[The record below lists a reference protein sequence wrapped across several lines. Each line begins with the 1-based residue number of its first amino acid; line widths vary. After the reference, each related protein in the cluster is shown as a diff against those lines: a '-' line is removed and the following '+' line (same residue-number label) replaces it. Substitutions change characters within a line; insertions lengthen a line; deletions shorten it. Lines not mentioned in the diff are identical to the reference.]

1 MKLTTSREA
10 AQVGGLKVLVYG
22 GPGAGK
28 TTLCATLPAP
38 IIISAEAGLL
48 SLRRYDIPVIE
59 VSTLEDVEQAYLF
72 LQKKESEAYQW
83 VCLDS
88 ISEIAEVVLSRER
101 KATKDPRQAY
111 GALAEHMF
119 DLLRAFRDLPRNVY
133 MSSKMEKTKD
143 EVTGAMLYSP
153 SLPGQR
159 LGQGIGYLFD
169 ELFSLRVERDPE
181 GQPTRWLQ
189 TGSDKQYQAKDRSG
203 VLELFEPPD
212 LGAIALKIYNSL
224 SEEKTNA

>member
-1 MKLTTSREA
+1 MKLTTTREA
-10 AQVGGLKVLVYG
+10 AHLNGLKVLVYG

-38 IIISAEAGLL
+38 IILSAEAGLL
-48 SLRRYDIPVIE
+48 SLRHVDVPVIE
-59 VSTLEDVEQAYLF
+59 VSTLEDVEAAYTYL
-72 LQKKESEAYQW
+72 LSPAAEAYQW

-119 DLLRAFRDLPRNVY
+119 DLLRAFRDLPRNIY

-143 EVTGAMLYSP
+143 EITGAMLYSP

-169 ELFSLRVERDPE
+169 ELFALRVERDPE

-189 TGSDKQYQAKDRSG
+189 TGSDKQYQGKDRSG
-203 VLELFEPPD
+203 TLELFEPAD
-212 LGAIALKIYNSL
+212 LGAIATKITRTVNPISK
-224 SEEKTNA
+224 E

>member
-1 MKLTTSREA
+1 
-10 AQVGGLKVLVYG
+10 VLVYG

-28 TTLCATLPAP
+28 TTLCATLPDP
-38 IIISAEAGLL
+38 IILSAEAGLL
-48 SLRRYDIPVIE
+48 SLRHLDVPVIE
-59 VSTLEDVEQAYLF
+59 VSTLEDVEAAYTYLV
-72 LQKKESEAYQW
+72 SPAAEAYQW

-101 KATKDPRQAY
+101 KTTKDPRQAY

-119 DLLRAFRDLPRNVY
+119 DLLRAFRDLPRNIY

-169 ELFSLRVERDPE
+169 ELFALRVERDPE

-203 VLELFEPPD
+203 VLDLFESAD
-212 LGAIALKIYNSL
+212 LGAIAIKITRTINPISK
-224 SEEKTNA
+224 E